1 MLSDELVVDIIYLVI
16 PSPTDLDIDGIP
28 CPEFLLIPLL
38 SNSEQQSLE
47 FHSTFSL
54 LNQSLGLPMF
64 STPSRDYRILLVAPA
79 SFHNWVLCFTS

>member
-38 SNSEQQSLE
+38 SNSEQ
-47 FHSTFSL
+47 
-54 LNQSLGLPMF
+54 
-64 STPSRDYRILLVAPA
+64 
-79 SFHNWVLCFTS
+79 